1 MLLIYFFFTF
11 TYYFSRFFIRNII
24 IIHNPL

>member
-11 TYYFSRFFIRNII
+11 TYYFSGFFIRNII